1 MTQKI
6 LFIEDDSTLGELY
19 SDVLQKGGFEV
30 TYRNTL
36 KNIRQVIADLMPDLL
51 ILDLEVGNDN
61 SLDEIPFIHRKH
73 PSIPIIVATSH
84 IDSLTVDRCYEGGAA
99 QVIKKMYGINE
110 LLHHI
115 YHLLPPNLP
124 TTAANGITFGQYLL
138 NTDTHT
144 LSFLNI
150 WSATLNPKEFQLLH
164 LLLENKETIVS
175 RTHILQQVWNNEAAD
190 SSLNNYITRLRHYL
204 SKDPN
209 IQIQTIK
216 KEGYTLTL

>member
-1 MTQKI
+1 MAQKI

-19 SDVLQKGGFEV
+19 SDVLQKRGFEV

-36 KNIRQVIADLMPDLL
+36 KGIRQVIADLMPDLL
-51 ILDLEVGNDN
+51 VLDLEVGSDN

-99 QVIKKMYGINE
+99 QVIKKIYGINE

-115 YHLLPPNLP
+115 YHLLSPIHP
-124 TTAANGITFGQYLL
+124 TAANGITFGQYLL
-138 NTDTHT
+138 NADTHI
-144 LSFLNI
+144 LSFRNI

-164 LLLENKETIVS
+164 LLLENKGAIVS
-175 RTHILQQVWNNEAAD
+175 RTHILQQVWNNEEAD